1 MTTQPKDRND
11 EVAPRKSAAA
21 PRSLPSA
28 LTSGRFRD
36 ALKRAVALAD
46 QTIPPGNEYTAAWE
60 KAHGFSNRFV
70 ADLAKAVFDLDDA
83 LAVFATDLVSAL
95 SAPRQQTGQGGGV
108 GPVAAAVLEKIID
121 EHGDLTIT
129 LDGGP
134 TLLSEIVEFA
144 ALSPQGQEG
153 SERSETE
160 ALPGHMA
167 R

>member
-70 ADLAKAVFDLDDA
+70 ADLAKAVFDLDELDA
-83 LAVFATDLVSAL
+83 ADAS
-95 SAPRQQTGQGGGV
+95 
-108 GPVAAAVLEKIID
+108 
-121 EHGDLTIT
+121 H
-129 LDGGP
+129 
-134 TLLSEIVEFA
+134 
-144 ALSPQGQEG
+144 
-153 SERSETE
+153 
-160 ALPGHMA
+160 
-167 R
+167 